1 MYYNLSM
8 KIRVSVAFLT
18 LILSP
23 VFISCGSDSEDS
35 DDSDDSGGGYISCV
49 FELMEAKKAGIISA
63 TQNEIQEECS
73 KQQLP

>member
-1 MYYNLSM
+1 M
-8 KIRVSVAFLT
+8 AFLT

-35 DDSDDSGGGYISCV
+35 DDSGV

>member
-8 KIRVSVAFLT
+8 KMRVSVAFLT

-23 VFISCGSDSEDS
+23 VFISCGSDSE
-35 DDSDDSGGGYISCV
+35 DSDDSGGGYISCV